1 MSGYALRLW
10 NHAGCIGWLAFEAT
24 TATASPS
31 LWPISGDVRFVP
43 LLAPGRIGQPAM
55 ALTDG
60 QRLPGFG
67 GVVLRV
73 ARASTAV
80 TVDSGGPV

>member
-1 MSGYALRLW
+1 
-10 NHAGCIGWLAFEAT
+10 
-24 TATASPS
+24 
-31 LWPISGDVRFVP
+31 
-43 LLAPGRIGQPAM
+43 M

-73 ARASTAV
+73 APTSTAV
-80 TVDSGGPV
+80 TVDRVALSEVVLGRGSANSCPRYWVTDHRGQPPQEQPRGFSMWEFVSLPPFSEYADW